1 MGNVLLRALPILILL
16 AACATTGRPA
26 RPDAHHPQGRTLYE
40 KSCARC
46 HALYMPLS
54 FTAPEWSFYV
64 KKYGRK
70 ARLTSDQKAL
80 VYDYLSQNARSG

>member
-1 MGNVLLRALPILILL
+1 MGNVLLKSLPILFLA
-16 AACATTGRPA
+16 AACATSGAPTANPHDASGRA
-26 RPDAHHPQGRTLYE
+26 LYE
-40 KSCARC
+40 RSCARC
-46 HALYMPLS
+46 HALYMPRS
-54 FTAPEWSFYV
+54 FAAPEWSFYV